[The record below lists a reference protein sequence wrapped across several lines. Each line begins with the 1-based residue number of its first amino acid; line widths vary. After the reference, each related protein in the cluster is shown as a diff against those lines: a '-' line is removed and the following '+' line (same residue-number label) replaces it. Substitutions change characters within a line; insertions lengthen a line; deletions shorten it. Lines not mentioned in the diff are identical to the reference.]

1 MAAKIPTVKSK
12 AQPKAKAEPKA
23 DEIEQAFEP
32 AADAVLEY
40 DESIEIPFSA
50 SQLADMGR
58 QFKAGRLSRQIVI
71 DAHKSYLSAVSKG
84 VEASEQDVKFVKG
97 HLEVIKAW
105 QH

>member
-1 MAAKIPTVKSK
+1 MAAKKTEAKPK

-23 DEIEQAFEP
+23 EEIEEVFEP
-32 AADAVLEY
+32 AADDVLEY

-58 QFKAGRLSRQIVI
+58 QFKAGRLSRQIVL
-71 DAHKSYLSAVSKG
+71 DVHSAYLSAVSKG
-84 VEASEQDVKFVKG
+84 AEASEADVKFVKG

-105 QH
+105 